1 MYVPGPNPEDLVNQS
16 ATTRNPQKTSLQRR
30 PRLLRGIDIV
40 LKLVLV
46 AELVFAL
53 WNRSWMTAAAVVG
66 ILGVTL
72 LPHVLRRRFRLV
84 FPYELEMF
92 AIVFAFASLFLGE
105 VHGYY
110 ASYPWWDSLLHA
122 SSGLLLGIFGF
133 LMVYGLNE
141 RDERGLNLKPGFVA
155 FFAFLFALGTGA
167 VWEIFEFSMDQLAGT
182 NMQKPMFGDPSGLT
196 DTMWDLILDA
206 GGAAIISILGYGYLK
221 TPTRDSFLERWIMV
235 FVAENPNIFGKES
248 LLGKAAVKA
257 TAKVTRKTKARS

>member
-1 MYVPGPNPEDLVNQS
+1 
-16 ATTRNPQKTSLQRR
+16 RNPQKPSLQRR
-30 PRLLRGIDIV
+30 PRLLRGLDIV

-110 ASYPWWDSLLHA
+110 TSYPWWDSLLHA

-133 LMVYGLNE
+133 LMVYGLN
-141 RDERGLNLKPGFVA
+141 
-155 FFAFLFALGTGA
+155 
-167 VWEIFEFSMDQLAGT
+167 
-182 NMQKPMFGDPSGLT
+182 
-196 DTMWDLILDA
+196 
-206 GGAAIISILGYGYLK
+206 
-221 TPTRDSFLERWIMV
+221 
-235 FVAENPNIFGKES
+235 
-248 LLGKAAVKA
+248 
-257 TAKVTRKTKARS
+257 